1 MESVSVGLWSVLP
14 PLVAIVLALLT
25 KEVIFSLA
33 CGIFSGAVI
42 YAVAANLGVAGVFSS
57 VSDLMIE
64 KMGGNAALLLFVV
77 LLGALVAV
85 ITKAGGSAAYGS
97 WAAGKLRS
105 GTSAQLATGFLGC
118 LIFIDDYFNCFTVGT
133 VMRPVTD
140 KNKVSREKLAYLIDA
155 TAAPVC
161 IIAPISSWAASV
173 ISYYPTDGTM
183 TGMQA
188 FLRAIPMNL
197 YAILSIVM
205 VFWLCIRKKGDFG
218 PMAAAQRRAEEQG
231 LQNLMERGEQPSSKG
246 RVLDLVIPIAALIVF
261 SIFSMLYYGGYWNGE
276 GLSLFDA
283 FGATDAGTALAMAS
297 LLSLIVAFL
306 LFVPRRLL
314 SFQEFFQGIV
324 SGIQTM
330 VPACV
335 ILTLAWT
342 ISGVCRD
349 LLATGDYV
357 AGVVAASNMPVMLIP
372 AIMFGVS
379 AMLSF
384 ATGTSWGT
392 FGILIP
398 IIVSVCETAA
408 PELTVTALSAILAGS
423 VFGDHCS
430 PISDTTIMSSTGAGC
445 AHIDHVSTQLPY
457 SLTVASV
464 CVAGYLVAGFS
475 AGLGFGTSLLIT
487 DVISL
492 LLLAVLLL
500 ALPKIWSGEK
510 KAVQKTPSLAAQK

>member
-1 MESVSVGLWSVLP
+1 MESVSVGLWSILP

-140 KNKVSREKLAYLIDA
+140 KHKVSREKLAYLIDA

-314 SFQEFFQGIV
+314 SFREFFQGIV

-349 LLATGDYV
+349 LLADRRLCGGSCGGVQYAGDADPGHYV
-357 AGVVAASNMPVMLIP
+357 RRVCHAFFRHRHLLGDFRHSDSHHRFRLRDSGSGIDRHCAVGD
-372 AIMFGVS
+372 FGR
-379 AMLSF
+379 
-384 ATGTSWGT
+384 
-392 FGILIP
+392 FGIRRP
-398 IIVSVCETAA
+398 
-408 PELTVTALSAILAGS
+408 
-423 VFGDHCS
+423 
-430 PISDTTIMSSTGAGC
+430 
-445 AHIDHVSTQLPY
+445 
-457 SLTVASV
+457 
-464 CVAGYLVAGFS
+464 
-475 AGLGFGTSLLIT
+475 
-487 DVISL
+487 
-492 LLLAVLLL
+492 LLADFGYHHHVLHRRRMR
-500 ALPKIWSGEK
+500 PH
-510 KAVQKTPSLAAQK
+510 

>member
-1 MESVSVGLWSVLP
+1 M
-14 PLVAIVLALLT
+14 
-25 KEVIFSLA
+25 
-33 CGIFSGAVI
+33 
-42 YAVAANLGVAGVFSS
+42 
-57 VSDLMIE
+57 
-64 KMGGNAALLLFVV
+64 
-77 LLGALVAV
+77 
-85 ITKAGGSAAYGS
+85 
-97 WAAGKLRS
+97 
-105 GTSAQLATGFLGC
+105 
-118 LIFIDDYFNCFTVGT
+118 
-133 VMRPVTD
+133 
-140 KNKVSREKLAYLIDA
+140 
-155 TAAPVC
+155 
-161 IIAPISSWAASV
+161 
-173 ISYYPTDGTM
+173 ISYYPTDGGM

-205 VFWLCIRKKGDFG
+205 VFWLCVRKNGDFG
-218 PMAAAQRRAEEQG
+218 PMAAAQRRAKESGVQTVAES
-231 LQNLMERGEQPSSKG
+231 GETAQTSQKG
-246 RVLDLVIPIAALIVF
+246 RVLDLVLPIAALIVF
-261 SIFSMLYYGGYWNGE
+261 SILSMLYYGGYWNGE

-297 LLSLIVAFL
+297 MLSLIVAFL
-306 LFVPRRLL
+306 LFVPRGLL
-314 SFQEFFQGIV
+314 KFREFFQGII

-357 AGVVAASNMPVMLIP
+357 AGVVATSNMPVVLIP

-398 IIVSVCETAA
+398 IIVSVCEAAA

-457 SLTVASV
+457 
-464 CVAGYLVAGFS
+464 
-475 AGLGFGTSLLIT
+475 
-487 DVISL
+487 
-492 LLLAVLLL
+492 
-500 ALPKIWSGEK
+500 
-510 KAVQKTPSLAAQK
+510 